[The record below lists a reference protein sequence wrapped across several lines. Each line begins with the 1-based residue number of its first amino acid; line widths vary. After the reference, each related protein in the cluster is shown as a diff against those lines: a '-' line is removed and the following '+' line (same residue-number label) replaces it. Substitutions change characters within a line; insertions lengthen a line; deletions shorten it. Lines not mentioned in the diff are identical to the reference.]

1 MISWDIY
8 LKIVSILEYHT
19 AKREVYVDFWLKY
32 FNLYNLP
39 ELPLEG
45 ILKSIELLARG
56 CYTQDSTLLSESF
69 AKGFH
74 ETLREKNLITGM
86 FNENIDMIRFKKML
100 VNGEIDIEPLKQCLK
115 QEMDDEVPPESSRK
129 MFGDN

>member
-1 MISWDIY
+1 
-8 LKIVSILEYHT
+8 
-19 AKREVYVDFWLKY
+19 
-32 FNLYNLP
+32 
-39 ELPLEG
+39 
-45 ILKSIELLARG
+45 
-56 CYTQDSTLLSESF
+56 
-69 AKGFH
+69 
-74 ETLREKNLITGM
+74 M